1 MDVKHIAKLARLK
14 IEDDKIADFERDM
27 EKIVAMIDGLPDNER
42 DILTENVNPMSLR
55 EDRAVTD
62 KFTRDELLANSP
74 KVQSGCFA
82 VPKTVE

>member
-14 IEDDKIADFERDM
+14 IEDEKLADFERDM
-27 EKIVAMIDGLPDNER
+27 EKLVAMVEGLPDIE
-42 DILTENVNPMSLR
+42 DDSFAENAASMQLR
-55 EDRAVTD
+55 EDKAAYNEFKRE
-62 KFTRDELLANSP
+62 ELLANSP